1 MLERKFDTAKR
12 RDVTEVKK
20 EKTYI
25 ITALQ
30 IMTIVNVIVF
40 LILLFKTIVFDTN
53 NLVSIMG
60 ITLGII
66 VSTALNYMIER
77 DGM

>member
-1 MLERKFDTAKR
+1 MMERKFDTAKR